1 MNCNI
6 GFMQGR
12 LSPIQGKKIQSFP
25 WKNWKKEFQIGR
37 KLNFKILEWT
47 LDFKKL
53 YSNPLMTEVGQKEI
67 KSLCLKYNF
76 KILSLT
82 GDCFMQKPFWK
93 INLAKRIKLQNDFLN
108 IVNQSGKI
116 GIKFIVLPLVDKG
129 KIESQK
135 QEIILINFLRKIYS
149 VLGTN
154 KIKILFETNFK
165 PKKYIKFIKNFNRKF
180 FGINYDTG
188 NSASYGFNPNEEI
201 SLYGKYIDN
210 VHIKDRVFNGKTVP
224 LGEGNADFLSIFKKL
239 KQIKY
244 KGNFILQGARSKNN
258 QHALV
263 VKEYRNFII
272 KYLINS

>member
-1 MNCNI
+1 MKYNI

-25 WKNWKKEFQIGR
+25 WKSWKKEFQIGR
-37 KLNFKILEWT
+37 KLNFRILEWT

-53 YSNPLMTEVGQKEI
+53 YSNPLMTDYGQKEI
-67 KSLCLKYNF
+67 RHLCSKYNF

-93 INLAKRIKLQNDFLN
+93 TSSTKKYKLQNDFLN
-108 IVNQSGKI
+108 IINQSGKL
-116 GIKFIVLPLVDKG
+116 GIKFIILPLVDNG
-129 KIESQK
+129 KIESHK
-135 QEIILINFLRKIYS
+135 QEMILINFLKKINPILRTS
-149 VLGTN
+149 

-165 PKKYIKFIKNFNRKF
+165 PKKYLKFIKKFDRKF
-180 FGINYDTG
+180 FGINYDIG

-201 SLYGKYIDN
+201 SLYGKYVNN
-210 VHIKDRVFNGKTVP
+210 VHIKDRLYNGKTVP
-224 LGEGNADFLSIFKKL
+224 LGQGNADFMSVFKKL
-239 KQIKY
+239 KQISY

-263 VKEYRNFII
+263 IKEYKNFIT
-272 KYLINS
+272 KLLKDL

>member
-1 MNCNI
+1 MNYNI

-25 WKNWKKEFQIGR
+25 WKNWKKEFQIGK

-149 VLGTN
+149 VLGRN

-210 VHIKDRVFNGKTVP
+210 VHIKDRVFNGKTVS